1 MPGVKQNM
9 RRHHS
14 VDRAIENTVSWWFTG
29 KKNTLLFGDCIQND
43 GRLQVDI
50 PLCFETG
57 QISISAC
64 TNSWLLAEDLHYIF
78 H

>member
-29 KKNTLLFGDCIQND
+29 KKIH
-43 GRLQVDI
+43 
-50 PLCFETG
+50 CFLVTAYKMMEEHKLIFLYVLKLG
-57 QISISAC
+57 KSPSLHAQI
-64 TNSWLLAEDLHYIF
+64 HGY
-78 H
+78 